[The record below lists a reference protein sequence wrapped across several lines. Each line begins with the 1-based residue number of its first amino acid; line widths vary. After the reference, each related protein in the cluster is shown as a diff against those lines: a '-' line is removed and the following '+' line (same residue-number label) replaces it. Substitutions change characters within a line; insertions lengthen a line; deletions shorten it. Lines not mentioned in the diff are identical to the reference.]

1 MDEFPRIISVDDHI
15 VEPPDLWQERL
26 PAAMKD
32 KAPKVIFA
40 PKGDVKFVGGKLT
53 VNMGEPGSGEDVAW
67 WIYEDLKRPLMR
79 LDASVGFDRD
89 EVDLRLV
96 NYDQMR
102 KGAWSVKERLEDMD
116 ANWTDAQM
124 CFPTF
129 PRFCGQ
135 TFYEA
140 KDKDVALECVKA
152 YNDFLGVAIAPDGWV
167 WGSFNQDCG
176 KSYDSPGC
184 AKQHNH
190 TAGYAAS
197 LR

>member
-1 MDEFPRIISVDDHI
+1 MVANLADGVAATSNLTTRQKRVRLYGMDEFPRIISVDDHV
-15 VEPPDLWQERL
+15 VEPPTLWQDRL

-32 KAPKVIFA
+32 RGPKMVFA
-40 PKGDVKFVGGKLT
+40 PKGDVTFVGGRLT
-53 VNMGEPGSGEDVAW
+53 VSMGEPGSGPDVAW

-79 LDASVGFDRD
+79 LDASVGYDRD

-96 NYDQMR
+96 SYDEMR

-135 TFYEA
+135 TFLEA

-152 YNDFLGVAIAPDGWV
+152 
-167 WGSFNQDCG
+167 
-176 KSYDSPGC
+176 
-184 AKQHNH
+184 
-190 TAGYAAS
+190 
-197 LR
+197 